1 MNDERKG
8 CPSASAMGQYKLCPG
23 SWQHLKANPRR
34 QEPDAMRDEGTL
46 IHAVLAGEKPE
57 GVAGE
62 LSQRAQQAVEMCREI
77 EAQILRDLGFD
88 GPPVMV
94 ERRLWIY
101 APIPWSGKPDKI
113 YVRGGDALIVDYK
126 TGPEGAEEADV
137 NMQMRG
143 LALLADTEISNNGEL
158 LDSITVALI
167 QPWCSPQKS
176 IAVYDREA
184 IQAAH
189 YECQGIIAKV
199 CKPDAPRIP
208 SPEACKWCNPAAC
221 PEANALMPSGGL
233 SVATMS
239 PEQLGQL
246 LDRRKIIEDI
256 LDEAKAR
263 AKKLIQ
269 AGIEVPGW
277 TLAKGKKENP
287 ITDADTVFARMIEL
301 GGDSGDFIDACT
313 VGKGKLE
320 DVLRRL
326 TGEKGKALAAVM
338 DRVLDGC
345 TEEKVGEKILKK
357 V

>member
-1 MNDERKG
+1 MNDEREG
-8 CPSASAMGQYKLCPG
+8 CPSASGMDRDKRCPG
-23 SWQHLKANPRR
+23 SWRHLQAHPRR

-57 GVAGE
+57 GVTGE
-62 LSQRAQQAVEMCREI
+62 LSQRAQQTVEMCQEI

-94 ERRLWIY
+94 EKRLWVGQNF
-101 APIPWSGKPDKI
+101 PWSGKADKI
-113 YVRGGDALIVDYK
+113 YAHEERGLIIDYK
-126 TGPEGAEEADV
+126 TGPDGAEDADS
-137 NMQMRG
+137 NMQMRA
-143 LALLADTEISNNGEL
+143 LAVLVDMHIPQGVEL
-158 LDSITVALI
+158 LKSVTVALI
-167 QPWCSPQKS
+167 HPWCSPQKS
-176 IAVYDREA
+176 IAVYDSEA
-184 IQAAH
+184 LMNAH
-189 YECQGIIAKV
+189 EECSGIIKRAYQ
-199 CKPDAPRIP
+199 PNAPRIP

-221 PEANALMPSGGL
+221 PEANALMPAGSL

-239 PEQLGQL
+239 PELLGQL
-246 LDRRKIIEDI
+246 LDRRKIIKDI
-256 LDEAKAR
+256 ITEAEKR
-263 AKKLIQ
+263 AKELIK
-269 AGIEVPGW
+269 AGVEVPGW
-277 TLAKGKKENP
+277 TLAEGKTQAP

-320 DVLRRL
+320 GVLKRM